1 MSFIPFQLNINGDL
15 LDLSTPIVMGV
26 VNITPDSFY
35 SGSRKQ
41 SEKEI
46 LNYVEKA
53 VSGGARI
60 IDIGAYS
67 TRPSA
72 EFISEDVEKERL
84 SKALQSIMNK
94 FPEVIISLD
103 TFRAN
108 IAKWGVENYNVKIIN
123 DISGGDLDKNMFET
137 VAKLNVP
144 YILMH
149 TRGTPQTM
157 QSLTHYDILLA
168 DLMEYFQQKINSLL
182 QLGVKDII
190 IDPGFGFAKTLEQNY
205 ELVAKMNYFTELG
218 FPILFGVSRK
228 SMIYNLLHTTPDKAL
243 NGTTALNMLGLLNGA
258 SILRVHDVEP
268 AIETI
273 KIFEQF
279 QRFSQ

>member
-41 SEKEI
+41 TEKEI
-46 LNYVEKA
+46 LDYVEKA
-53 VSGGARI
+53 VSDGAKI

-72 EFISEDVEKERL
+72 EFISEEEEKVRL
-84 SKALQSIMNK
+84 SKALQRITNN

-108 IAKWGVENYNVKIIN
+108 VAKWGVEKYNVKIIN
-123 DISGGDLDKNMFET
+123 DISGGNLDKNMFET

-157 QSLTHYDILLA
+157 QSLTDYDNLLA
-168 DLMEYFQQKINSLL
+168 DLIEYFQQKIDSLS

-228 SMIYNLLHTTPDKAL
+228 SMIYNLLHTTSDKAL
-243 NGTTALNMLGLLNGA
+243 HGTTALNMLGLLNGA

>member
-190 IDPGFGFAKTLEQNY
+190 IDPGFGFGKTAAHNFRMLKELKHFSLLNAPLLLGISRKTFIWKTLD
-205 ELVAKMNYFTELG
+205 V
-218 FPILFGVSRK
+218 
-228 SMIYNLLHTTPDKAL
+228 TPDSEAAL
-243 NGTTALNMLGLLNGA
+243 QGTTALHMAGLINGA
-258 SILRVHDVEP
+258 QLLRVHDVAE
-268 AIETI
+268 AVAAVRLYEEM
-273 KIFEQF
+273 KGA
-279 QRFSQ
+279 

>member
-41 SEKEI
+41 TEKEI
-46 LNYVEKA
+46 LDYVEKA
-53 VSGGARI
+53 VSDGAKI

-72 EFISEDVEKERL
+72 EFISEEEEKVRL

-108 IAKWGVENYNVKIIN
+108 VAKWGVEKYNVKIIN
-123 DISGGDLDKNMFET
+123 DISGGNLNKNMFET

-157 QSLTHYDILLA
+157 QSLTDYDNLLA
-168 DLMEYFQQKINSLL
+168 DLMGYFQQKIDSLI
-182 QLGVKDII
+182 QLDVKDII

-268 AIETI
+268 AMETI
-273 KIFEQF
+273 KIFEQIR
-279 QRFSQ
+279 RFSH